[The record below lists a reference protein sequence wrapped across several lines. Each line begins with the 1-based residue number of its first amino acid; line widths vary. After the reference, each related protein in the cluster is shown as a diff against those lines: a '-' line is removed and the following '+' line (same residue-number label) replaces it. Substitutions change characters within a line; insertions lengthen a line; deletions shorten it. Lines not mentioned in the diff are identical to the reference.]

1 MTHQTSGLVNPLYR
15 RKMKRPLFVRNF
27 SARSVVDLE
36 ETYDA
41 SKVSRV
47 QRTFHEFLRHLLL
60 YLDVMDLT
68 NVRLVSFY
76 FYNEAN
82 GTNSSFSLSCSLSQL

>member
-1 MTHQTSGLVNPLYR
+1 MTHHKTCVINISYR
-15 RKMKRPLFVRNF
+15 RKMKRPLLVRNF
-27 SARSVVDLE
+27 SARSVVELE

-41 SKVSRV
+41 HKVSRL
-47 QRTFHEFLRHLLL
+47 QRSFHEFLRHMLL
-60 YLDVMDLT
+60 YLDVMDLA

-82 GTNSSFSLSCSLSQL
+82 GTHTSFSLSCSLSQL